1 MSFVFRGSR
10 PDIEAGGF
18 PGFVPERRT
27 MRIHAGGRSVNNNSF
42 AFLVTVLI
50 LFMVLNSHQM
60 SPNFLKNEG
69 GFNADGT
76 GKTLDDELTCSVC
89 LEQVDV
95 GDLLRSLPCLHQFH
109 VNCIDPWLRQQG
121 TCPVCKHQVSDGWQ
135 GGGSGEEDASYM
147 VSSSMEKNYPIDSP
161 LKKRKS
167 QYELVDPRLLSLKYK
182 FQKRLSRLE
191 DESATTES
199 IGCDGFFINKTAA
212 RTWSAYLK
220 NWTLAQL
227 SGSSSLSNIFSYDAS
242 SSRSTGT
249 KETESWIMH
258 SDECYHPDMVLQQCH
273 NDFDRMYDVLEQY
286 GDLMDGELAGG
297 DVHGSAAHIMD
308 EKLYSNGVDDFQI
321 LPTGPTSS
329 HGEKKLTI
337 DQEFEQYFSRLML

>member
-1 MSFVFRGSR
+1 MG
-10 PDIEAGGF
+10 A
-18 PGFVPERRT
+18 T
-27 MRIHAGGRSVNNNSF
+27 
-42 AFLVTVLI
+42 
-50 LFMVLNSHQM
+50 Q
-60 SPNFLKNEG
+60 
-69 GFNADGT
+69 
-76 GKTLDDELTCSVC
+76 
-89 LEQVDV
+89 
-95 GDLLRSLPCLHQFH
+95 
-109 VNCIDPWLRQQG
+109 
-121 TCPVCKHQVSDGWQ
+121 
-135 GGGSGEEDASYM
+135 EDAAAAVAAAEASSSTNQATQSLKGC
-147 VSSSMEKNYPIDSP
+147 SSSMEKIYPINSP

-199 IGCDGFFINKTAA
+199 IGCDGFFINKNCGTDMVSIPEELDSCENTLSIFGGCIEVDSKNGIESQSMRKMFQA
-212 RTWSAYLK
+212 R
-220 NWTLAQL
+220 L
-227 SGSSSLSNIFSYDAS
+227 SGSSSSSNIFSYDAS

-258 SDECYHPDMVLQQCH
+258 SNECYHPDMVLQQCH
-273 NDFDRMYDVLEQY
+273 NDLDRMYDVFEQY

-297 DVHGSAAHIMD
+297 DVHGSASHIMD